1 MKTQASG
8 RAGARLWLAGLLV
21 SLGGCAGLPHGNLG
35 MPATG
40 DISFN
45 GDGFNGKDYA
55 DPHPTSAGD
64 AQQRAAYQA
73 HQQQQIDAAKAN
85 AVPDLSHMACSG
97 TSTASSG
104 ANAGTLTSST
114 NCHN

>member
-1 MKTQASG
+1 MKAQVSA
-8 RAGARLWLAGLLV
+8 RAGAKLAAAGLLAL
-21 SLGGCAGLPHGNLG
+21 LGGCAGLPHGNLG

-40 DISFN
+40 GVSF
-45 GDGFNGKDYA
+45 DGTAFNGKDYA
-55 DPHPTSAGD
+55 DPHPTSASD

-73 HQQQQIDAAKAN
+73 HQQQQIDAAKAS
-85 AVPDLSHMACSG
+85 AVPDLSHMTCSG

-104 ANAGTLTSST
+104 VNAGTLTSST